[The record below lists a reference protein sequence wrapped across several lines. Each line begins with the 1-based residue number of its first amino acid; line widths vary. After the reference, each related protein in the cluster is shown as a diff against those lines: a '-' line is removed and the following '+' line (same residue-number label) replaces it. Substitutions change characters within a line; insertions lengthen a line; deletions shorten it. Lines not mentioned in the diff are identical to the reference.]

1 MEFIMNKQSL
11 IFTISLLSFYTV
23 SLIGME
29 SSSNESNNKIEI
41 TDQDIAAINAIL
53 LEDLD
58 QNDQKATKEKKEET
72 NGIDDKEEQTR
83 DIKKETGIFSLD
95 AQPRKA
101 ATMQAV
107 IYELLLP
114 HNPYKSSFVKK
125 ITDLLTFE
133 KKSISV
139 NGSIHALMFRNN
151 NKSIGYHW
159 HDPKNLKT
167 YPSHFAPDS
176 TFTMRLDKVSEFNL
190 ENNSLMREFDCA
202 PARGSAF
209 GKNCDFFALDD
220 GHGLSI
226 CSDLEDDFD
235 YSIQS
240 YRTIDK
246 DDPTTFSLVH
256 ATLNNNLD
264 TLACAM
270 GLNQGYVMI
279 LDIKPSILKKFK
291 KLHEFFN
298 TPAVDPI
305 DIEKDRIKARDSVRS
320 LVFHPT
326 DNRFLAIGYNNHKS
340 IDLYDLTEHLVKK
353 SFDSNSQTSALAF
366 SPDGKILA
374 AGCAKPDTCTE
385 MQTIDLWDVET
396 GTLIATIN
404 AHNDTITTLAFSPN
418 GKLLASGSKSKTD
431 GIFLWDMQ
439 PINELMQFIRS
450 LSGDCTGAKKF
461 LLLNAIFE
469 SNANKDA
476 KGNPKEPK
484 PFDLYQPEAIALLKD
499 LPIWLKKQLQK
510 KQMVRVFTKKRAE
523 NKQ

>member
-1 MEFIMNKQSL
+1 MNKQSL
-11 IFTISLLSFYTV
+11 IFTISLLSFSTI

-29 SSSNESNNKIEI
+29 SSPKDSNTKIEI
-41 TDQDIAAINAIL
+41 TDQDIAAINAISL
-53 LEDLD
+53 DID
-58 QNDQKATKEKKEET
+58 QNDQKATKEKKE
-72 NGIDDKEEQTR
+72 QTQ
-83 DIKKETGIFSLD
+83 DIKKETGIFSLH

-139 NGSIHALMFRNN
+139 DGSIHALMFRNN

-167 YPSHFAPDS
+167 YPSNFIPNS
-176 TFTMRLDKVSEFNL
+176 TFTMILDKISEFNL
-190 ENNSLMREFDCA
+190 ENNSLMRESDTA

-220 GHGLSI
+220 GHGGPSI
-226 CSDLEDDFD
+226 YSDLEDDFSC
-235 YSIQS
+235 SIRS

-256 ATLNNNLD
+256 TTLNNNLD

-270 GLNQGYVMI
+270 GLNQGYVTI

-291 KLHEFFN
+291 KLNDFFN
-298 TPAVDPI
+298 TPVVDPI

-326 DNRFLAIGYNNHKS
+326 DNRFLAIGYYNDKS

-374 AGCAKPDTCTE
+374 AGYAKPDTCTE
-385 MQTIDLWDVET
+385 MQTIDLWVVET
-396 GTLIATIN
+396 ETLIATIN

-450 LSGDCTGAKKF
+450 LSGDCKSAKKF

-484 PFDLYQPEAIALLKD
+484 PLNLYQPEAVALLKD

-510 KQMVRVFTKKRAE
+510 KQMVRVFKKVD
-523 NKQ
+523 KKK